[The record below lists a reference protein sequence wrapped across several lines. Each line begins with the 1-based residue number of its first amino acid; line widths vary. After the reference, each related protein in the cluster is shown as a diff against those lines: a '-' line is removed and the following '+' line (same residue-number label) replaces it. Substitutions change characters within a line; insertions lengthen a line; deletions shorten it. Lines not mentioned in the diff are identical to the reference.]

1 MLFKGH
7 LPASPDGRPTSIDKT
22 SIKPFKYQIIIG
34 LVEKGCILTPNG
46 MQGSSDA
53 STPSVEATKMFQEA
67 GESVPLTK
75 QQWSANAPMAAALGA
90 LLRRQRPRAVITIAR
105 GSSDHA
111 ATYARYLI
119 ETRLG
124 ILTSSLAPSIS
135 SVYQAKLDLD
145 GVVCLAVSQSGRS
158 PDLIKS
164 VETAKAG
171 GALVIALVNA
181 PDSPLAA
188 IADHTLPVIA
198 GPELSVAATKS
209 FILTLTA
216 VLQLVVE
223 WTGDK
228 VLGEAV
234 ATLPAQLAEAWRQD
248 WSDAVAQLAPARNL
262 FVVGRGLGFGIA
274 CEAALKFKETC
285 GLHAEAFSS
294 AEVQHGPMAL
304 VDQDFPVL
312 AFAQQDETLPGL
324 VALAR
329 SFAERG
335 ARVLLAGSEAEG
347 AQSLPSLAAHPAIAP
362 ILLIQSFYR
371 MAAQL
376 SVARGFNPDRPPYLN
391 KITSTV

>member
-1 MLFKGH
+1 M
-7 LPASPDGRPTSIDKT
+7 
-22 SIKPFKYQIIIG
+22 
-34 LVEKGCILTPNG
+34 TPIG
-46 MQGSSDA
+46 MQGSSGA
-53 STPSVEATKMFQEA
+53 SILSVESTKMFQEA
-67 GESVPLTK
+67 GASAPLAAT
-75 QQWSANAPMAAALGA
+75 QWAANAPIAASLGA
-90 LLRRQRPRAVITIAR
+90 LLRRHRPRAIITIAR

-145 GVVCLAVSQSGRS
+145 DVVCLAVSQSGRS